1 MSEHSAV
8 LNESS
13 QANYLS
19 NLTNLTNLG
28 PLSHPSRL
36 TKLNG
41 EETIE
46 NEAINQRN
54 EMKNSDSEQP
64 TKLNAMT
71 KNLFTVDSLLKSA
84 GNHGNCADGKR
95 HEHAGEQAK
104 EEKTSSDGQQFDE
117 EKSMKSDSE
126 ELNVDK
132 EDDDESFS
140 DQNGD
145 NRFAKHSESNQQAD
159 RSQPPSSSPI
169 KNDFK
174 SIEELY
180 KSSLIQSNQ
189 LNGQSNQAPNQFG
202 GKPPNNSPLLPS
214 PSSAF
219 LSNLSFPNHNPHFQ
233 ALLASHLAPYSAFNA
248 AFNSNPLY
256 LNNLIHQGNLENAAA
271 CQQAAQQQA
280 VAAAAASQHPLQQS
294 SRLSP
299 MVPKPPGPPSSGY
312 SAVLEDNLRQALL
325 AAQSNSVNPDTT
337 TSKHG
342 HSLNL
347 ISSSFNN
354 HSGAF
359 LLINNH
365 ERRFAF
371 SAVAFS
377 VVAFSTVAGWL
388 IRHFS

>member
-1 MSEHSAV
+1 MSEHSSV

-19 NLTNLTNLG
+19 NLTNLTDLST
-28 PLSHPSRL
+28 LSHPSRL

-84 GNHGNCADGKR
+84 GNHNSCAPTESKR
-95 HEHAGEQAK
+95 QHDLTNDERSEPAK
-104 EEKTSSDGQQFDE
+104 EEQTSLDGQQFDE
-117 EKSMKSDSE
+117 ENSMKSDSE

-132 EDDDESFS
+132 EEDNESFS

-145 NRFAKHSESNQQAD
+145 NQFAKHSESDQQAD
-159 RSQPPSSSPI
+159 RRSNQAPNSSPI

-180 KSSLIQSNQ
+180 KSSLIGHSNQ
-189 LNGQSNQAPNQFG
+189 LNGQASQAHHQFNSKPASNC
-202 GKPPNNSPLLPS
+202 SPLLPS

-248 AFNSNPLY
+248 AFNSSPLY

-271 CQQAAQQQA
+271 CQQAQQQA
-280 VAAAAASQHPLQQS
+280 AATAASSQHPLQQS
-294 SRLSP
+294 ATRLSP
-299 MVPKPPGPPSSGY
+299 LVSKPPCPPSSGY

-325 AAQSNSVNPDTT
+325 AAQSNSINPDTT

-354 HSGAF
+354 HSGLCGFSPRTF
-359 LLINNH
+359 LCH
-365 ERRFAF
+365 C
-371 SAVAFS
+371 
-377 VVAFSTVAGWL
+377 
-388 IRHFS
+388 H